1 MRIQPE
7 ALATGGIA
15 RSMPGTAWL
24 LHAAII
30 GLGVLIAVLL
40 PLGKPLLVIAVA
52 AGVLVAVPVFMYP
65 RLGLYLTIA
74 AIPLDEVGKLGAL
87 LPFVNI
93 SVVKVLALLTLGA
106 WVLHLL
112 SRRLDFVWRS
122 EVGVLLGYMVVGA
135 LSLVDSRE
143 VQRGLQEMVI
153 FGSTVLFFV
162 MVFNLLR
169 TKRHVVTA
177 LVVLS
182 VVSAAT
188 FAYAGLQRFLPGA
201 EIAER
206 VGWLEEGE
214 AAAGVEISNIES
226 DSIGTVRRSTGT
238 AAHSNVLAA
247 NTAFLFAVLAGLF
260 ALASRTSVKLLALLA
275 MACCLVGAVVSLSRT
290 GMLTYLVV
298 VPLLL
303 AAGLLRVTP
312 MRVVLLCVVAL
323 ASIPFLPDGVSRIFD
338 PTNYLSGQS
347 VSVSERLKLWQA
359 AASAFVD
366 HPFNGMGLGNNRGI
380 FDYYHNPWNPGL
392 LTVHSSYL
400 QILIETGLP
409 GLLVLC
415 YFFYRVARLMARAR
429 GLFMLAGDR
438 VGCVLST
445 SLLIALVSF
454 LLIGAVAFDFMRIGF
469 KNMWLFMGCGVVL
482 YRIAVEQHARQAD
495 HG

>member
-1 MRIQPE
+1 
-7 ALATGGIA
+7 
-15 RSMPGTAWL
+15 
-24 LHAAII
+24 
-30 GLGVLIAVLL
+30 
-40 PLGKPLLVIAVA
+40 
-52 AGVLVAVPVFMYP
+52 
-65 RLGLYLTIA
+65 
-74 AIPLDEVGKLGAL
+74 
-87 LPFVNI
+87 
-93 SVVKVLALLTLGA
+93 
-106 WVLHLL
+106 
-112 SRRLDFVWRS
+112 
-122 EVGVLLGYMVVGA
+122 
-135 LSLVDSRE
+135 
-143 VQRGLQEMVI
+143 MVI

-188 FAYAGLQRFLPGA
+188 FAYAGVQRFLPGA

-247 NTAFLFAVLAGLF
+247 NTAFLFAVLAGLM
-260 ALASRTSVKLLALLA
+260 ALASRTSLKLLALVA

-290 GMLTYLVV
+290 GMLTYFIVG
-298 VPLLL
+298 PLLL
-303 AAGLLRVTP
+303 AAGLLRITP
-312 MRVVLLCVVAL
+312 MRVVLVCVVAL

-409 GLLVLC
+409 GLLVLG
-415 YFFYRVARLMARAR
+415 YFFYRVARLLARAR
-429 GLFMLAGDR
+429 SLFALEGDR
-438 VGCVLST
+438 VGLVLST
-445 SLLIALVSF
+445 SLLIALVAF

-469 KNMWLFMGCGVVL
+469 KNMWLFIGCGVVL
-482 YRIAVEQHARQAD
+482 YGIAVEQAARRAD